1 MRHKGTSIVFF
12 TIRML
17 SYYVLVISLSK
28 STPMKKSIVFLS
40 VFVLATISVWSQTK
54 PIKIVFD
61 LTSGDTLDHQVALR
75 HISLEA
81 QAHPDAQLEL
91 VVYGKAMPI
100 FVKGQSTVSKSIQ
113 ELQGNKNV
121 SFKVC
126 EVTMKRFNVSTND
139 LLPGVQ
145 TVPDGILE
153 IVARQGEG
161 WGYIKESH

>member
-1 MRHKGTSIVFF
+1 
-12 TIRML
+12 
-17 SYYVLVISLSK
+17 
-28 STPMKKSIVFLS
+28 MKKQIHLLS
-40 VFVLATISVWSQTK
+40 TLLFISTMALAQSK

-81 QAHPDAQLEL
+81 KAHPDAQLEL

-100 FVKGQSTVSKSIQ
+100 FVKDQSTVAKGIQ
-113 ELQGNKNV
+113 ELASNKNV
-121 SFKVC
+121 SLRVC
-126 EVTMKRFNVSTND
+126 AQTMKHYNITTND

-153 IVARQGEG
+153 VVAKQGEG

>member
-1 MRHKGTSIVFF
+1 MFAKFLYQI
-12 TIRML
+12 
-17 SYYVLVISLSK
+17 
-28 STPMKKSIVFLS
+28 PPAMKKFILPILLITFS
-40 VFVLATISVWSQTK
+40 LASSAQTI

-81 QAHPDAQLEL
+81 KAHPDAQLEL

-100 FVKGQSTVSKSIQ
+100 FVKGQSTVAKAIQ
-113 ELQGNKNV
+113 ELEGNKNV

-126 EVTMKRFNVSTND
+126 EVTMKRYQVETSQ
-139 LLPGVQ
+139 LLPGVE

-153 IVARQGEG
+153 IVSKQGEG
-161 WGYIKESH
+161 WGYIKETH